1 MNHQAA
7 VDAGVGSVMCSYN
20 RINDTYACENEQ
32 TLSKDL
38 KGRMGFTG
46 FVMSDWGATHS
57 TVKAMLISQNPLS
70 LFNYYITKTTILIQA
85 ANNGLDMEMPDSQYF
100 GKPLADAVNQGFVSK
115 GE

>member
-1 MNHQAA
+1 
-7 VDAGVGSVMCSYN
+7 MCSYN

-57 TVKAMLISQNPLS
+57 TVKAMLISKI
-70 LFNYYITKTTILIQA
+70 LFLFLYYITKTAILIQA

-100 GKPLADAVNQGFVSK
+100 GKPLADAVNQGLVSK